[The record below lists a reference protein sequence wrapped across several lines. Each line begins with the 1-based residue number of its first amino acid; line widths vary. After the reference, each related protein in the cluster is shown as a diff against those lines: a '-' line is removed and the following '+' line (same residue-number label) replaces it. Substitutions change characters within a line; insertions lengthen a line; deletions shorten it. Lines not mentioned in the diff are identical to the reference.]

1 MTNLAEIWVHAHKNI
16 VCIHASLCAG
26 DILCAKTGLACSP
39 GSIDAM
45 IFLIRPNLADI
56 WACAHKLLCLAQIM
70 CSDKSGMF
78 FCFHG
83 YFDLSDSAQFDSYMG
98 LSIIDYSV
106 HAY

>member
-39 GSIDAM
+39 GSMDTL

-56 WACAHKLLCLAQIM
+56 WAFAHKLSCLGQIM
-70 CSDKSGMF
+70 CADKLGMF
-78 FCFHG
+78 FWFHG
-83 YFDLSDSAQFDSYMG
+83 YFDLFDLAQFD
-98 LSIIDYSV
+98 
-106 HAY
+106 